1 MIRSRLLMPFAFL
14 LALPLLA
21 TPSALAQTSDA
32 GADVSLS
39 PSLAATAKSMH
50 ANIRRNI
57 AEAADSMPEQDYSF
71 RPAPGV
77 RSFGEILGHVANANY
92 LFCSAA
98 NKAQMPLRTNLEKVT
113 EKAAL
118 VKALRDSLAYCDAV
132 YETTTDSNFNDAV
145 TVAGPGNKS
154 TPTVRGAVLM
164 FNTTHNNEH
173 YGNLVVYMR
182 AKGHVPPSTVRRD
195 QSRR

>member
-1 MIRSRLLMPFAFL
+1 MIRSRLLVPFGFL
-14 LALPLLA
+14 LALPLFA

-39 PSLAATAKSMH
+39 PSLAAIAKSMH
-50 ANIRRNI
+50 ATIRRNI
-57 AEAADSMPEQDYSF
+57 AEAAESMPEQDYSF

-98 NKAQMPLRTNLEKVT
+98 NKAPMPLTTNLEKLT

-118 VKALRDSLAYCDAV
+118 VKALLDSWAYCDA
-132 YETTTDSNFNDAV
+132 DD
-145 TVAGPGNKS
+145 
-154 TPTVRGAVLM
+154 
-164 FNTTHNNEH
+164 
-173 YGNLVVYMR
+173 
-182 AKGHVPPSTVRRD
+182 
-195 QSRR
+195 SRRRAHVQHDAQQ